1 MNRMPFKVFY
11 GTTSIS
17 SNISAYLNY
26 SGAGFTAYPYV
37 IATYSTYYANW
48 SGDGGAIKVYNK
60 TMQGCYITVG
70 GNFTTE
76 RSVDWIAFGV

>member
-1 MNRMPFKVFY
+1 
-11 GTTSIS
+11 
-17 SNISAYLNY
+17 
-26 SGAGFTAYPYV
+26 V